1 MTGLSL
7 LIAAADKPVAA
18 DFSDTPLWLSLVKA
32 LFLFVYLLV
41 SVLLVIW
48 FERRVIGRMQ
58 QRPGPNRTGPFG
70 LLQTLADGMKSMLKE
85 DVRPKAADALIFTI
99 APVIFASMAFVAF
112 SIMPLGG
119 MVWMFGHHTP
129 LQLTD
134 LPVAALLVL
143 AVAGVAAY
151 GIVLGGWS
159 AGSTYPLLGGLRA
172 TAQLISYEI
181 AMGLAL
187 VAVFMY
193 SGSMSTSEIVAAQ
206 ADLWYIIPAC
216 VSFVIYVITMVGE
229 TNRLPFDLAEGEGE
243 IVGGYFTEYS
253 GMRFAMFFLG
263 EYINM
268 FTVSALATTLFLG
281 GWQAPPGIAAIGDG
295 MLNTGWWGL
304 LWFSVKL
311 WMFMYFFVWLRGTLP
326 RTRYDQFMRFGWKFL
341 IPVTV
346 AWVIAVA
353 FIRGA
358 DAGFFGD
365 GTVGLFGLSFP
376 ISSLIIVAVLAVIV
390 LGSTWIW
397 ENKVEAQT
405 KEQEDA
411 SVVPEEIDP
420 WAEGYPVPPMPGQRL
435 VESRGAT
442 AIDTK
447 PATTGAATPARQE
460 EQHRG

>member
-1 MTGLSL
+1 
-7 LIAAADKPVAA
+7 
-18 DFSDTPLWLSLVKA
+18 
-32 LFLFVYLLV
+32 
-41 SVLLVIW
+41 
-48 FERRVIGRMQ
+48 
-58 QRPGPNRTGPFG
+58 
-70 LLQTLADGMKSMLKE
+70 
-85 DVRPKAADALIFTI
+85 
-99 APVIFASMAFVAF
+99 
-112 SIMPLGG
+112 
-119 MVWMFGHHTP
+119 
-129 LQLTD
+129 
-134 LPVAALLVL
+134 
-143 AVAGVAAY
+143 
-151 GIVLGGWS
+151 
-159 AGSTYPLLGGLRA
+159 
-172 TAQLISYEI
+172 
-181 AMGLAL
+181 
-187 VAVFMY
+187 
-193 SGSMSTSEIVAAQ
+193 
-206 ADLWYIIPAC
+206 
-216 VSFVIYVITMVGE
+216 
-229 TNRLPFDLAEGEGE
+229 
-243 IVGGYFTEYS
+243 
-253 GMRFAMFFLG
+253 
-263 EYINM
+263 
-268 FTVSALATTLFLG
+268 
-281 GWQAPPGIAAIGDG
+281 
-295 MLNTGWWGL
+295 
-304 LWFSVKL
+304 
-311 WMFMYFFVWLRGTLP
+311 P

-447 PATTGAATPARQE
+447 PATTGAATPAREE